1 MTIISE
7 PISTKSPTLHATIWF
22 TISVFAAVIIMA
34 CIFKVEVV
42 ARGQGKVVPVS
53 RVQVVQPEFDGK
65 ITAINVRN
73 GQNVLAGD
81 VLIELDTTD
90 ADAELNTIRAEM
102 TRLRIERARI
112 TTLVTAT
119 DDDENIQAATFAE
132 ATLRTFGNSAE
143 TEYGFYVEQA
153 RLLSAEVDD
162 LQAAMSQIAARISAN
177 DQSVAVTQAN
187 IDRID
192 AGILIQTERLEV
204 AQGLLDRGTTSRS
217 AFLDAQEAFT
227 ALDKEREVYFR
238 ELDQKRGQETA
249 LLAERRSLLTG
260 QRNTLLQRRAE
271 IEARLATLEQQL
283 RTADRRLMS
292 ALLIA
297 PMDGVIDQLEVFTI
311 GAVARG
317 GDQLLRVVPEDQ
329 EIEIEAIFT
338 NTDIGFVEV
347 GQQANINLDA
357 YPSARFGFVT
367 GLVSDVAADSTET
380 ADGVWAFEVR
390 ITPEEN
396 KLTSG
401 SEQFSLRPGMTS
413 AVDITTDKRRL
424 ISYFFAP
431 IVRTVQSALGER

>member
-22 TISVFAAVIIMA
+22 TISVFVAAIIMA

-73 GQNVLAGD
+73 GQNVSAGD
-81 VLIELDTTD
+81 ILIELDSTD
-90 ADAELNTIRAEM
+90 AEAELNTISAEIV
-102 TRLRIERARI
+102 RLRIERARI
-112 TTLVTAT
+112 TTLVAAT
-119 DDDENIQAATFAE
+119 DKEHFQAATFAE
-132 ATLRTFGNSAE
+132 ATLRSFGNSAE
-143 TEYGFYVEQA
+143 TEHEFYAEQA

-162 LQAAMSQIAARISAN
+162 LQAGMLQIAARIAMN

-217 AFLDAQEAFT
+217 AFLDAQDAFT

-260 QRNTLLQRRAE
+260 QRNSLLQRRSE
-271 IEARLATLEQQL
+271 IEARLATLEEQL
-283 RTADRRLMS
+283 RTAERRLTS
-292 ALLIA
+292 AQLVA
-297 PMDGVIDQLEVFTI
+297 PMNGVVDQLEVFTI
-311 GAVARG
+311 GAIARG
-317 GDQLLRVVPEDQ
+317 GDQILRVVPEDQ
-329 EIEIEAIFT
+329 EIEIEAVFT
-338 NTDIGFVEV
+338 NADIGFVEI

-357 YPSARFGFVT
+357 YPSARFGFLK
-367 GLVSDVAADSTET
+367 GEVSDVAADSSEV
-380 ADGVWAFEVR
+380 AEGVWAFEVR
-390 ITPEEN
+390 ITPETNELLN
-396 KLTSG
+396 G
-401 SEQFSLRPGMTS
+401 SDNFALRPGMTA
-413 AVDITTDKRRL
+413 AVDITTDQRRI
-424 ISYFFAP
+424 ISYFFSP
-431 IVRTVQSALGER
+431 IVDTIQSALGER